1 MSVDKKII
9 KSFSDI
15 KKELNGLKL
24 KTNLGDAQKRV
35 EKLIKNAEKDFKKLI
50 ENNIPDVMK
59 KFQEEKAQI
68 EIMVDK
74 IIKEEI
80 KKAKSFVASQK
91 KELSKLQKKLEGIL
105 KTKKATKGKKT
116 TKKKTTRKVAAPS
129 KKNLVKKAKRTKK

>member
-1 MSVDKKII
+1 MSI
-9 KSFSDI
+9 KSFANI

-35 EKLIKNAEKDFKKLI
+35 EKLIKNAEKDLKKLI
-50 ENNIPDVMK
+50 ESNIPDVMK

-80 KKAKSFVASQK
+80 KKAKSFVVSQK

-105 KTKKATKGKKT
+105 KSKKSTKGKKAA
-116 TKKKTTRKVAAPS
+116 KKKTTKKVAAPS
-129 KKNLVKKAKRTKK
+129 KKTLVKKAKRTKK

>member
-1 MSVDKKII
+1 MSI
-9 KSFSDI
+9 KSFANI

-50 ENNIPDVMK
+50 ESNIPDVMK

-80 KKAKSFVASQK
+80 KKAKSFVVSQK
-91 KELSKLQKKLEGIL
+91 KEFSKLQKKLEGIL
-105 KTKKATKGKKT
+105 KTKKATKGKKGA
-116 TKKKTTRKVAAPS
+116 KKKATKKVAAPS
-129 KKNLVKKAKRTKK
+129 KKTLVKKAKRAKK

>member
-1 MSVDKKII
+1 MSI
-9 KSFSDI
+9 KSFANI

-35 EKLIKNAEKDFKKLI
+35 EKLIKNAEKDLKKLI
-50 ENNIPDVMK
+50 ESNIPDVMK

-80 KKAKSFVASQK
+80 KKFNSVSGSARYYEQVRDYRLLGEAFEVGVELTNLFKIKRHIIEKKYGEVINDIYKSA
-91 KELSKLQKKLEGIL
+91 
-105 KTKKATKGKKT
+105 
-116 TKKKTTRKVAAPS
+116 
-129 KKNLVKKAKRTKK
+129 

>member
-1 MSVDKKII
+1 MSI
-9 KSFSDI
+9 KSFANI

-50 ENNIPDVMK
+50 ESNIPDVMK

-80 KKAKSFVASQK
+80 KKAKSFVVSQK
-91 KELSKLQKKLEGIL
+91 KEFSKLQKKLEGIL
-105 KTKKATKGKKT
+105 KTKKATKGKKGGKNKA
-116 TKKKTTRKVAAPS
+116 TKKVAAPS
-129 KKNLVKKAKRTKK
+129 KKTLVKKAKRAKK

>member
-1 MSVDKKII
+1 MSI
-9 KSFSDI
+9 KSFANI

-50 ENNIPDVMK
+50 ESNIPDVMK

-80 KKAKSFVASQK
+80 KKAKSFVVSQK
-91 KELSKLQKKLEGIL
+91 KEFSKLQKKLEGIL
-105 KTKKATKGKKT
+105 KTKKATKGKKGGKKKA
-116 TKKKTTRKVAAPS
+116 TKKVASPS
-129 KKNLVKKAKRTKK
+129 KKTLVKKAKRAKK

>member
-1 MSVDKKII
+1 MSI
-9 KSFSDI
+9 KSFANI

-50 ENNIPDVMK
+50 ESNIPDVMK

-80 KKAKSFVASQK
+80 KKAKSFVVSQK

-105 KTKKATKGKKT
+105 KTKKTAKGKKASKKKT
-116 TKKKTTRKVAAPS
+116 TKKVAAPS
-129 KKNLVKKAKRTKK
+129 KKTLVKKAKRTKK

>member
-1 MSVDKKII
+1 MSI
-9 KSFSDI
+9 KSFANI

-50 ENNIPDVMK
+50 ESNIPDVMK

-105 KTKKATKGKKT
+105 KTKKTAKGKKASKKKT
-116 TKKKTTRKVAAPS
+116 TKKVAAPS
-129 KKNLVKKAKRTKK
+129 KKTLVKKAKRTKK